1 MKEKINLV
9 TGGLGLI
16 GSTLISKLNQ
26 VEKDSY
32 IICVDSFQNNNKWRY
47 LQNLIIDELIS
58 VEEFKEKRNE
68 IIERS
73 DCIFHLGA
81 CSSTTEESWQ
91 YLYDKNYRFT
101 IDLIDLFIQSKR
113 KNLKKCKKLVI
124 ASSASTYGDGSN
136 GFRDDSNDLENLK
149 PLNPYGM
156 SKHLVDIYLKRK
168 DYLDDVLSVK
178 FFNIFGVNEYHK
190 NNMRSIAH
198 WGAESIIKQKKIK
211 LFKSNNPKFKDGKQI
226 RDFLDVD
233 TAVEMTLYLNKHSS
247 GIHNIGS
254 GVAITWEEMANT
266 ILNQLKTKD
275 KNLSLE
281 YVEMPKHLLGKY
293 QYFTKAEMTRNQLP
307 ENLIPKKENVLQ
319 ALAKYSL
326 EIYED
331 YFSNLI

>member
-1 MKEKINLV
+1 MTEKSILV

-16 GSTLISKLNQ
+16 GSTLISKLNKI
-26 VEKDSY
+26 EKDSH
-32 IICVDSFQNNNKWRY
+32 IICVDSFQNNKKWRY
-47 LQNLIIDELIS
+47 LQNLIIDELLS
-58 VEEFKEKRNE
+58 VEEFKEKRIE
-68 IIERS
+68 IIDKS

-91 YLYDKNYRFT
+91 YLYEKNYRFT
-101 IDLIDLFIQSKR
+101 IDLVDLFIKSKR
-113 KNLKKCKKLVI
+113 KNLNKSKKLVI
-124 ASSASTYGDGSN
+124 ASSASTYGDGNN
-136 GFRDDSNDLENLK
+136 GFRDDYYELENLK

-156 SKHLVDIYLKRK
+156 SKHLVDIFLKRN
-168 DYLDDVLSVK
+168 DYLEDVLSVK

-198 WGAESIIKQKKIK
+198 WGVESLIKQKEIK
-211 LFKSNNPKFKDGKQI
+211 LFKSNNPKYKDGHQV

-233 TAVEMTLYLNKHSS
+233 TAVAMMLYLIDNSS

-254 GVAITWEEMANT
+254 GEAITWEEMANT
-266 ILNQLKTKD
+266 ILNKLKTKE
-275 KNLSLE
+275 KNIRLV
-281 YVEMPKHLLGKY
+281 YIDMPKHLLGKY

-326 EIYED
+326 DIYED
-331 YFSNLI
+331 YYSNLI